1 MTKLALDE
9 SLFSV
14 SSKLDEGVS
23 DGWDE
28 QLAEDPIIDK
38 LDKFTYEIR
47 SAARGAYTGA
57 HTYSELIDYVR
68 ELANELDDF
77 SDTLEQYSAISDEED
92 E

>member
-1 MTKLALDE
+1 MTKLTLDE

-14 SSKLDEGVS
+14 SGKLNESVF

-28 QLAEDPIIDK
+28 QLANDPIIDK

-47 SAARGAYTGA
+47 NAARGIYTGA
-57 HTYSELIDYVR
+57 RTYSELVDYVR

-77 SDTLEQYSAISDEED
+77 SDTLEQYSVNFDEED